1 VEKVLHSFKH
11 KYCIGDKRMP
21 ITTLTNI
28 SVPTEGAGSNSSLLM
43 PKLQYRFRVFLD
55 NFGTTGAADGTREIS
70 RQVVDVTRPNV
81 SFEQMT
87 IEAYNSRTYLAGKHT
102 WDPITLTLREDAN
115 NNVQKIV
122 GQQIQR
128 QFDFYEQSSA
138 VSSGTYKFQ
147 TRIEILDGGNG
158 AQGANIIDR
167 FHLVGCY
174 IESAN
179 YNTLAYA
186 TNEPVT
192 TTLSIRYDNAIQF
205 GADEDFIGIGS
216 AVGRASNA
224 SIGGTTVTG

>member
-1 VEKVLHSFKH
+1 
-11 KYCIGDKRMP
+11 MP
-21 ITTLTNI
+21 ITTLQNI

-43 PKLQYRFRVFLD
+43 PKLQYRFRVLLE

-70 RQVVDVTRPNV
+70 RQVVDVTRPNL

-87 IEAYNSRTYLAGKHT
+87 IDAYNSRTYLAGKHT

-216 AVGRASNA
+216 AEGRASNA